1 MSISSFRSTGLS
13 DGSNF
18 LSSRLDPFLIPRRV
32 GFFTCKAP
40 SDGVE
45 EILGLTSYS
54 LPADLVGSEFWEA
67 RRTGEA
73 AVIGWDR
80 AEMSRSP
87 RRLFCHV
94 LRARSLRDLTEP
106 PGPTRQPLGSGL
118 I

>member
-1 MSISSFRSTGLS
+1 MGLS
-13 DGSNF
+13 DGSDF

-67 RRTGEA
+67 RGTGEA
-73 AVIGWDR
+73 AVIGRDR
-80 AEMSRSP
+80 AEPPRSP
-87 RRLFCHV
+87 RHLFCHV
-94 LRARSLRDLTEP
+94 SLMQLLRDLTGP
-106 PGPTRQPLGSGL
+106 PGPTRQPLVSGL

>member
-18 LSSRLDPFLIPRRV
+18 LSSHLDPFLIPRRV

-40 SDGVE
+40 SDGAE
-45 EILGLTSYS
+45 EIFGLTSCLLCS
-54 LPADLVGSEFWEA
+54 DFVGSEFSEA
-67 RRTGEA
+67 RGTGEA

-80 AEMSRSP
+80 AEPPRSP
-87 RRLFCHV
+87 RQLFRHV
-94 LRARSLRDLTEP
+94 RAR
-106 PGPTRQPLGSGL
+106 GSYG